1 MVVYSAAIDNA
12 LNQMGA
18 DASYMKGNGARI
30 DFGPCPNEMTR
41 YGEEPWCLVVTF
53 NDGYVNKAPN
63 RFDKDGNMVNF

>member
-1 MVVYSAAIDNA
+1 
-12 LNQMGA
+12 
-18 DASYMKGNGARI
+18 MKGNGARI